1 MREPRPS
8 SGYLLSVG
16 DAVVDV
22 WTAPAGDD
30 SRATAHALLLSLAR
44 TLIGDPVLTHSELG
58 RPEVAGL
65 AVSISHSHSLVAV
78 AARRTGVVGI
88 DVEDVYPRDVS
99 GLARRW
105 FDPAELE
112 WMDGDLLAFLQLWT
126 AKEAVG
132 KALGQGLRNSGL
144 RRRMP
149 LIDGPVESLPGFH
162 VVRLPLE
169 GAVLA
174 VALDEPPVEI
184 VLTEHHD
191 TALRSTVRSRTSF
204 PVVVRGN

>member
-1 MREPRPS
+1 VS
-8 SGYLLSVG
+8 

-30 SRATAHALLLSLAR
+30 SRAGAHALLLSLAG
-44 TLIGDPVLTHSELG
+44 TLVGDPVLSHAADG

-65 AVSISHSHSLVAV
+65 GVSISHSRSLVAV
-78 AARRTGVVGI
+78 AARRTGVIGV
-88 DVEDVYPRDVS
+88 DLEDVYPREVS

-105 FDPAELE
+105 FDPAELD
-112 WMDGDLLAFLQLWT
+112 WMAGDLLAFLQLWT

-132 KALGQGLRNSGL
+132 KALGLGLRNSGL
-144 RRRMP
+144 RRRVP
-149 LIDGPVESLPGFH
+149 FEDGPVDSVPGLY
-162 VVRLPLE
+162 VVRLPLA

-174 VALDEPPVEI
+174 VALDEPPHEI